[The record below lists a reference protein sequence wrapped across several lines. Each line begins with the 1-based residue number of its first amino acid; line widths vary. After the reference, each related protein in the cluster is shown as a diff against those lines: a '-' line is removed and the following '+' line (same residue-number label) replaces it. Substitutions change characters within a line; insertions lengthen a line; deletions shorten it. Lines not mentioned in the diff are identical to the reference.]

1 MSSGCLHSFK
11 NCCPPVYSSLH
22 SRCRKGKGN
31 WQDGK
36 KRETTFSLCG
46 GLLNSKGKGKGFC
59 MSVLTPCLPFISQI
73 TDFGQINIGTDG
85 IRRFQNGSSDFK
97 VMRMICI
104 GNSMICSDIWHKYH
118 E

>member
-11 NCCPPVYSSLH
+11 ICCPSAYSSPH

-31 WQDGK
+31 WQEGK
-36 KRETTFSLCG
+36 KRDASFTLRG
-46 GLLNSKGKGKGFC
+46 GLLKGKGKGFC

-97 VMRMICI
+97 IMPVICI
-104 GNSMICSDIWHKYH
+104 GNSMICSDI
-118 E
+118 

>member
-1 MSSGCLHSFK
+1 MS
-11 NCCPPVYSSLH
+11 
-22 SRCRKGKGN
+22 KGEGELA
-31 WQDGK
+31 GRE